1 MDSNFKSRQ
10 LLGTKCRK
18 SLIELKLI
26 LSFNLLD
33 VIISQINS
41 KTENVSSVT
50 TEVSA
55 AKQRVLECENT
66 IKQLNS
72 DISVSVQNL

>member
-1 MDSNFKSRQ
+1 M
-10 LLGTKCRK
+10 
-18 SLIELKLI
+18 
-26 LSFNLLD
+26 LSFNRFD
-33 VIISQINS
+33 VFTSQINS

-55 AKQRVLECENT
+55 AKQRILECENT

-72 DISVSVQNL
+72 DISVSEQNL